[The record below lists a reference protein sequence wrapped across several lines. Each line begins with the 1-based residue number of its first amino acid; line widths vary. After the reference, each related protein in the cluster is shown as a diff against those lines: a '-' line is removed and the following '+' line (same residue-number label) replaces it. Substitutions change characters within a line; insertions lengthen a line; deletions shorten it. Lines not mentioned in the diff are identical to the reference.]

1 MTQPYKG
8 HAGIL
13 GNETEPTQ
21 PIAIVGIGCRFPGGV
36 ESSEDLW
43 QLVIDGRDGLSDFPS
58 DRGWDLDHLYNPEP
72 GVPGKSYV
80 RVGGFLH
87 RSSEFDAEFFGI
99 SPREALAMDP
109 QQRVLLETAWDAL
122 ESAGFDP
129 SALRGSDTGVFCG
142 VMHNDYGVGAG
153 GQVPVDVEGYQLT
166 GGSTSVVSGRVSYVL
181 GLEGPAISVD
191 TSASSSLVA
200 LHLAVQALRSGE
212 CSLALAGGV
221 TVMSTPAT
229 FVEFSRQRGLAVDGR
244 AKPFADAADGTAW
257 GEGSGVLVLERL
269 SDAQRNG
276 HRVLAV
282 VRGSAVNQDGASTGL
297 TAPNGRS
304 QQRVIRRAL
313 ANAGVSAAEVDVVE
327 AHGTGTRVGD
337 PIEAHALLATYG
349 QDRPADLPVWLG
361 SVKSNIGHTQAAAG
375 VAGVIKMVQALR
387 RGILPKT
394 LNVDMPSTRVDW
406 TAGRVELLTEQRDW
420 PTVDR
425 PRRAAVSGFGVS
437 GTNAHVIL
445 EQAPESVTEPVA
457 DGGVDGP
464 VAWVLSGR
472 TPEALA
478 GQADRLSW
486 HLRERPDV
494 DPVDVAA
501 TLARR
506 SRFEQR
512 AVVTG
517 ADRAALLAGLAAVT
531 QGLPAEGVVSG
542 TARAQG
548 KTVLVFPGQGAQ
560 WLGMGRELLVSSPVF
575 AQAMAECDRVF
586 SSLVEW
592 SLLDVVASD
601 DAGWLE
607 QVEIVQ
613 PVLFA
618 VMVSLAALWR
628 SVGVEPDAV
637 VGHSQ
642 GEIAAA
648 YVAGV
653 LSLEDAAR
661 VVILRSAALT
671 ALAGQGAMVSV
682 FAPRDRVEELL
693 GGFAGLAVAVVNG
706 PGSTVVSGDV
716 GQIEL
721 FLTECERL
729 EVRARRIAVDYASH
743 SPQVDQVREHLMQA
757 LTTDRTASLEK
768 ASPRVAFYSTVTGT
782 VLDPSELDAE
792 YWFRNLRETVRFEQA
807 VRALHRD
814 GYSVFVEASPHPL
827 LTVDVEQIC
836 AAADPDSHD
845 PVIVGSLQRDQDSAL
860 TFTRSVARLE
870 VSGVGVVW
878 DAVFGGRGRRVELPG
893 YAFQRR
899 RYWLSSS
906 GAAVAGPAEAGHSV
920 VRPVPDVV
928 VSLRQRLAGLTSAE
942 REALVRDTVRGQVAA
957 VLGHDGGT
965 AIDGGRN
972 FRDLGFDSLTGV
984 EARERLNTVT
994 GLRLPASL
1002 VFDHPTP
1009 DAVAAHILSQ
1019 LTGAD
1024 IAAASESASVVS
1036 WSSSDPV
1043 AIVGVGCRFPGGVSS
1058 AEELWRLVVDGRDVI
1073 SGFPTDRGWDGVF
1086 DPVPGAAG
1094 KSYTNEGGF
1103 LYEAAEFDAGFFGI
1117 SPREAVG
1124 MDPQQRI
1131 MLETAWEALEHAA
1144 IRPETLRGSDTGVYI
1159 GVIDQGYGDG
1169 VGDGDFTGG
1178 TASVVSG
1185 RVSYVL
1191 GLEGPAVSV
1200 DTACSGGLVAL
1211 HQAVAALRAGECSL
1225 ALAGAVTVMSTP
1237 SMFVEFSRQ
1246 RGLAADGRCKPFA
1259 EAADGTAWGEGSGVL
1274 VLERL
1279 SDARRNGHQ
1288 VLAVVRGSAVN
1299 QDGASNGLTAP
1310 NGPSQQRVIRRALA
1324 DAGLSAAEV
1333 DVVEAHGTGTRLGDP
1348 IEAQALLATYGQR
1361 DRDLEPVWLG
1371 SVKSNIGHTQ
1381 AAAGV
1386 AGVIKMVQ
1394 ALRYGV
1400 LPRTLHVDAPSSQV
1414 DWTAGHA
1421 ELLSRAQDWPETE
1434 RPRRAAVS
1442 AFGISGTNAHVILE
1456 EAPVSESA
1464 PQPPTPTDGS
1474 APVAWVLSARTRDG
1488 LAEQAARLS
1497 THLGQCPDV
1506 DAVDVAATLSGR
1518 SRFDHRAVIVGLDR
1532 AQLLGGLDAVAQGL
1546 PAGAGAVVSGT
1557 ARAQAKT
1564 VLVFPGQGAQWLGMG
1579 RELLASSPVFAQSM
1593 TECDRVFSTLV
1604 DWSLLEV
1611 LDGGDGAPSLE
1622 CVDVVQPV
1630 LFAVMVSLAQ
1640 LWRSVGVEP
1649 DAVVGHSQGEIA
1661 AAYVAGVLSLEDAA
1675 RVVIL
1680 RSAALTVL
1688 AGQGAMAAVGLAVE
1702 QVERLLERF
1711 DRLAVAVV
1719 NGPGSTVVSGDVG
1732 QMGSFLAECER
1743 LEVRARRIAVDYA
1756 SHSPQVEQLREQL
1769 LGALTEI
1776 QPRTSGSTRSRGASE
1791 VAFYSTVTGTVLDP
1805 SELDAEYWFRNLRE
1819 TVRFEQAVR
1828 ALHRDGYSVFVEAS
1842 PHPLLTV
1849 DIEQIC
1855 AAADPGSTMLPN
1867 VHDPVIVGSLLRGED
1882 CAVAFTRSMARLEV
1896 AGVDVEWNALRQDRG
1911 RRIDLPTYAFQRRHY
1926 WKTPTGNGDAASL
1939 GLTGAGHPLLGAV
1952 MMSADTGAVVLTGR
1966 LSLSSQPWLSDH
1978 AVGGVVLFPG
1988 TGFVELAMRAGAEAG
2003 CPVLRDLTLTTPLV
2017 LAAETAVQLQVV
2029 VDRPDGQGQ
2038 GVRRVVMYS
2047 RDAEDPQ
2054 AAWVTHAEGVLQRRD
2069 ADVANSVAAGAVSE
2083 GLAVWPPSGAVPV
2096 DDVYPVLADLGYDY
2110 GPTFQG
2116 LRSLWRRGEELFVEA
2131 ALPDSVSDASG
2142 YGLHPA
2148 LLDSVL
2154 HGVVMPSDSHSGG
2167 VMLPFAWSE
2176 VSPHTGGASVVRA
2189 RIHPIESGTG
2199 AVAIEVADTAGQ
2211 PVLTVGSLTLRP
2223 VLPGQLRASST
2234 RERLC
2239 VVQWTPTETSIL
2251 GSEPESR
2258 VFTTI
2263 EEFLAWTRD
2272 EGVSVPPVVVL
2283 DRREIDAA
2291 GDVPWR
2297 VRRATG
2303 EVLAG
2308 LQAWLGESR
2317 FAASTL
2323 VVLTCGAVAS
2333 AGEPV
2338 DDLAGAAVWGLV
2350 RSAQTEDP
2358 GRIVL
2363 LDTDTAATAVDLAGV
2378 LACGE
2383 PQVMIRSG
2391 VSHTARLVRLPVQD
2405 TGVDSGVV
2413 SEGTVL
2419 ITGGTGGL
2427 GSMLARHLVTEY
2439 GVRSL
2444 VLASRRGPA
2453 APGAA
2458 ELVAELTGLGA
2469 RVRIVACDVSQRDEV
2484 VKLLAAVPQ
2493 DAPLSGVVHTAGV
2506 LDDGVVVSLR
2516 PEQVDAVLA
2525 AKTDAA
2531 WHLHELTRELDLG
2544 LFVLYSSVAGVLG
2557 TAGQGNYAAANA
2569 FLDGLAEHRRVSGL
2583 VATSIAW
2590 GLWASDTGMTGH
2602 LGDTDTTRLG
2612 RVGVAAMSDE
2622 QGLALFDAALVQPRS
2637 GVVAARIDSAALAA
2651 RSRAG
2656 VLAPMLEGMLPTI
2669 RRSPSG
2675 AAGAVGLRQRLVGLT
2690 PTERKALVL
2699 DTVRGQVAAVLGH
2712 DSGAAVAADRSFRD
2726 LGFDS
2731 LTAVEAR
2738 NRLNAVTGL
2747 RLPVTLV
2754 FDYPTPDSVA
2764 THILGRLTG
2773 ADIAE
2778 VPESASVVSSS
2789 EPVAI
2794 VGVGCRF
2801 PGGVSSPEELWRL
2814 VVDGRDVI
2822 STFPTDRGWD
2832 GVFDPVLGTAGKSY
2846 TNQGGFLYD
2855 AGEFDAGFFGI
2866 SPREAITMD
2875 PQQRVLLETSWE
2887 ALESAGIDPL
2897 TLRGSDTGVYV
2908 GAMYH
2913 DYPHSEVAGAVLSGR
2928 VSYVL
2933 GLEGPAVSVDTAC
2946 SSSLVALHQAVAAL
2960 RAGEC
2965 SLALAGGV
2973 TVMATPATF
2982 VEFSRQR
2989 GLAADGRCK
2998 PFSEA
3003 ADGTAFGEGSG
3014 VLVLERLSDAQRNG
3028 HQVLA
3033 VVRGSAVNQDGASNG
3048 FSAPNG
3054 PSQQRVIRRALAD
3067 AGVPAA
3073 EVDVVEAHGTGTR
3086 LGDPIE
3092 AQALLA
3098 TYGQGR
3104 PADRPVWLGSVKSN
3118 IGHTQAAAGVAGV
3131 IKMVQALRYG
3141 VLPRTLHVDAPSSQ
3155 VDWTAGHAELLS
3167 RAQNWPAADRPRRAA
3182 VSAFGI
3188 SGTNAHVILEEAP
3201 VSEPAPQ
3208 PPTPSDGSAPVA
3220 WVLSGPAP
3228 EALAGQADRLSRHL
3242 LERPDTDA
3250 VDVAATLSRRSRFD
3264 HRAVVTGRGHA
3275 ALLAGLDAVARGL
3288 PDDGVVSGTARAQA
3302 KTVLVFPGQGA
3313 QWLGMGRELLASSPV
3328 FAQAMAECD
3337 RVFSSLVEWS
3347 LLAVVA
3353 SDDAGWLEQV
3363 EIVQPVLFAVM
3374 VSLAQLWR
3382 SVGVE
3387 PDAVVGHSQGEIA
3400 AAYVAGVL
3408 SLEDAARVVI
3418 LRSAALTALAGQG
3431 AMVAVYAPRDRVE
3444 ELLSG
3449 FDCLAVAVVNGPG
3462 STVVSGD
3469 VGQMGSFLAECERLE
3484 VRARRIAVD
3493 YASHSPQVEQLREQL
3508 LGALAEIRPRSQGST
3523 SPTGVVFYST
3533 VTGTVLD
3540 PAGLDADYWF
3550 RNLRA
3555 TVSFEQAVRALRRD
3569 GYGVFIEA
3577 SPHPLL
3583 TVDVEQICAAADP
3596 GNGTPSNAHDP
3607 VIVGSLLRGEDCA
3620 VAFTRSMARLEVS
3633 GVDVAW
3639 DALLQARGRRIELPT
3654 YAFQRRRYWLN
3665 STGNS
3670 DAASLGL
3677 AGAGHPLLGA
3687 VMMSADSGA
3696 VVLTGRLSLSSQPW
3710 LSDHAVGG
3718 TVLLPGTGFVELAM
3732 RAGEEI
3738 GCPVLRDLT
3747 LMTPLVL
3754 TAETAVQLQVVVD
3767 GPDGQG
3773 LGARRVVVYSRDA
3786 EDPQAGWVTHAEG
3799 VLERQDADVANSVA
3813 AGAVS
3818 EGLAVWPPAGAV
3830 RVGVEDLYGRLG
3842 DLGYGYGPAFQGLRS
3857 LWRRGEELFVEAAL
3871 PDSVSDASGY
3881 GLHPA
3886 LLDSVLHAT
3895 VMAVVA
3901 IDSGAGVE
3909 VVLPFAWSETALYAV
3924 GASAV
3929 RARISPTGVGAVAVE
3944 VADLSGHL
3952 VLAVG
3957 SLTLRPVSP
3966 GQLGASSTRERLCVV
3981 QWTPAEIPIPG
3992 AGSEPESR
4000 VFTAIEEFLAWTRDD
4015 TASVPPVVVLD
4026 RREIGDTSEDV
4037 PWRVRRATGEVLAGL
4052 QAWLG
4057 ESRFAESTLVVLTSG
4072 AVACAGEPVADLAGA
4087 AVWGLVR
4094 SAQTEDP
4101 GRVVLVDTDL
4111 PDGVSVGVVSGSA
4124 TAATAVDLAGVL
4136 ACGEPQVMIRSGVS
4150 HTARLVRLPAE
4161 EPGVDAGVASAG
4173 TVVVTGGTGGLGSM
4187 LARHLVT
4194 EYGVRSLVLA
4204 SRRGL
4209 AASGAA
4215 ELVAELTGLGA
4226 RVRIVACDVSDR
4238 DEVVKLLAAVPEDAP
4253 LSGVVHTAGVLDD
4266 GVVVSLNPD
4275 RMDAVLAAKAD
4286 AAWHL
4291 HELTRELDLRL
4302 FVLYSSV
4309 AGVLGTAGQ
4318 GNYAAANT
4326 FLDGLAEHRRAS
4338 GLVATSIAWGLW
4350 ASDTGMTGHLG
4361 DVDTMRLNRD
4371 GVAVMSDEQGLALFD
4386 AAVAQ
4391 PRSGVVAARIDSAA
4405 LAARSRAG
4413 VLAPMLEGM
4422 LPTIRRSP
4430 SGAAGAVGLRQRL
4443 VGLTPTEQQALVLDI
4458 VRGEV
4463 AAVLGHDSGAAVNA
4477 DRSFRDLGFDSL
4489 TAVEARNRLN
4499 AVTGLRLSATL
4510 VFDHPTPDR
4519 AAAHILGRLTG
4530 ADIAAVS
4537 ESASVVSWSS
4547 SDPVAIVGVGCRF
4560 PGGVS
4565 SPEELWRLVVD
4576 GRDVISTFPTDRGWE
4591 GVFDPAPG
4599 VEGKSYANEG
4609 GFLDDA
4615 AEFDAEFFGI
4625 SPREAVGMDPQQR
4638 LILETAW
4645 EALEH
4650 AGIRPETLRGS
4661 DTGVYVGAMY
4671 HDYPQTESA
4680 GAVLSGRVS
4689 YVLGLEGPAVSV
4701 DTACSSSLVAL
4712 HQAVTA
4718 LRTGECSLALAGGVT
4733 VMSTPAT
4740 FVEFSRQRALAA
4752 DGRCKPFA
4760 EAADGT
4766 AFGEGSGVL
4775 VLERLSDAER
4785 NGHQVLAVV
4794 RGSAVNQDGASNGF
4808 SAPNGP
4814 SQQRVIRRAL
4824 ANAGVSAA
4832 EVDVVEAHG
4841 TGTRLGDP
4849 IEAQALLATYGQRET
4864 DSEPVRLGSIKSNIG
4879 HTQAAAGVAGVI
4891 KMVQALRHGVLPRTL
4906 HVDAP
4911 SSHVDWTAGHAEL
4924 LSRAQDWPEADRP
4937 RRAAV
4942 SAFGVSGTNA
4952 HVILEQAPVSEP
4964 VPQPRTPIDESVPLV
4979 WVVSARTR
4987 DGLAGQASRLSAY
5000 LGQRPDADA
5009 ADVAAT
5015 LSGRSRFDHRAV
5027 IVGLDRTQLL
5037 GGLDTVAR
5045 GLPGDGVVSG
5055 VAGKPGKTVLIFPG
5069 QGAQWLG
5076 MGRELLVS
5084 SPVFAQA
5091 MAECDRV
5098 FSSLVEWSLLDVLG
5112 SDDAGWLEQVE
5123 IVQPVLFAVMVSLA
5137 ALWRSVGVEPDAV
5150 VGHSQGEIA
5159 AAYVAGVLSLEDA
5172 ARVVILRSAALTV
5185 LAGRGAMVAVG
5196 LVVERVEELLSGF
5209 DGLAVAVVNGP
5220 GSTVVSGDV
5229 GQMGSF
5235 LTECERLEVRARR
5248 IAVDYASHSPQVE
5261 QVRDRLL
5268 GALAEIRPR
5277 SQGSTSPTGVVFYST
5292 VTGTVLDPAELDAR
5306 YWFRNLRETV
5316 RFEQAVRALQRDGY
5330 GVFVEASPHPLL
5342 TVDVEQIC
5350 AAADPDS
5357 HDPVI
5362 VGSLL
5367 RGEDCAVAFTR
5378 SMARL
5383 EVSGVDVAWDAVR
5396 QGGGRRV
5403 ELPAYAFQRRRY
5415 WLPPA
5420 GSADVASLG
5429 LTGAGHP
5436 LLGAV
5441 MMSADTGAVV
5451 LTGRL
5456 SLSSR
5461 PWLADHAVGGVVL
5474 FPGTGFVELA
5484 MRAGAEA
5491 GCPVLRDLTLMTP
5504 LVLTAETAVQLQVVV
5519 DGPDGQ
5525 GSGARRV
5532 AVYSRDAEGPQAG
5545 WVTHAEGV
5553 LEQRDADVANSVA
5566 AGAVSEALAVWPPA
5580 GAVAEATDDVYPVL
5594 ADLGY
5599 DYGPTFQGLRSLW
5612 RRGEEL
5618 FVEAALPDSV
5628 SDASGFGLHPA
5639 LLDSVLHAAVMAG
5652 AGGEVMLPFAWSEVS
5667 LHAVGASVVR
5677 ARISPTDS
5685 GTGALAIEV
5694 ADTAGQPVLTAGS
5707 LTSRPVSPGQLGA
5720 SSTRERLCVVQWT
5733 PAETPIPGAG
5743 QTPESR
5749 VFTAIE
5755 EFLAWTR
5762 DDTASVP
5769 PVVVLDRREIGDTS
5783 EDVPWRVRRATGE
5796 VLAGLQAWLGESRFA
5811 ESTLVVLTSGAVAR
5825 AGEQIADLAGAAVW
5839 GLVRSA
5845 QSEDPGRIV
5854 LVDSDHPVDM
5864 PMAMLTEALACGE
5877 PQVMIRS
5884 GSPHTA
5890 RLVRLTD
5897 SPGLVVPDSMSWR
5910 LEAGNDTIDGL
5921 ELKRCGAADQPLAP
5935 GQVRI
5940 AVRAGGLNFRDI
5952 LICLGEVAS
5961 KNTLMGMEAAG
5972 VVVEVGPGVDGF
5984 APGDRVM
5991 GLIEGGLGPFE
6002 VTDQRLIIHMPEGW
6016 SFIEA
6021 ATVPIVFLTAYYGL
6035 RDLGRV
6041 RPGETLLV
6049 HAAAGGVGMAATQL
6063 ARHWGIE
6070 VYGTASQGKWD
6081 TLRSLGYDEQH
6092 IGDSRSL
6099 HFEEQFMAA
6108 TGGRGVDVVLD
6119 SLAGEFVDTSL
6130 RLLPRGGRFL
6140 EMGKTDI
6147 RDSGEIA
6154 ARYPGVHYRAFDLV
6168 HAGPDRIA
6176 EMLVDL
6182 KAMFDSEVIT
6192 PLPVKTFDI
6201 RRARDAFR
6209 YFSQARHIGKIVLT
6223 LPAGPDG
6230 VDSGVVSAV
6239 SAGTVLVTGGT
6250 GGLGA
6255 MLARHLVAQYGVRSL
6270 VLASRRGPEAPGA
6283 AELVT
6288 ELSELGARVRVLACD
6303 VSDRAAVA
6311 RLLTAVPED
6320 APLTGVVHAAGVLDD
6335 GVVVS
6340 LRPEQVDAVLAAK
6353 ADAAWHLHEST
6364 RELDLPLF
6372 VLYSSVAG
6380 VLGAAGQGNYAAAN
6394 AFLDGLAEH
6403 RRGDG
6408 RAAVSIAWGLWA
6420 EGTGMTGHLGDT
6432 DTTRLGRVGMAA
6444 MSDEQGLAL
6453 FDAAVAEHRS
6463 GVVAA
6468 RVDMAALVAGARA
6481 GTLAPMLEGLLP
6493 EVRRA
6498 AEVTVDL
6505 RQRLAGLPDADRK
6518 TLVLATVRS
6527 QAAAV
6532 LGHDSDV
6539 VIDADR
6545 NFRDLGFDSLTAVEA
6560 RNRLNAVTGLRLP
6573 ATLVF
6578 DYPTPDAVTAY
6589 ILAQLADT
6597 DTSDSLSRLEK
6608 EVMDMVD
6615 GNRMTD
6621 EFYSRLVN
6629 LTRIAG
6635 RANEDPDAS
6644 PSEDIMAMSDE
6655 NLMDL
6660 LEDEFGI
6667 S

>member
-8 HAGIL
+8 HAAIL
-13 GNETEPTQ
+13 GNQTDPTQ

-43 QLVIDGRDGLSDFPS
+43 QLVINGRDGLSDFPA

-129 SALRGSDTGVFCG
+129 PALRGSDTGVFCG

-153 GQVPVDVEGYQLT
+153 GPVPVDVEGYQLT

-221 TVMSTPAT
+221 TVMATPAT

-269 SDAQRNG
+269 SDAQRNR
-276 HRVLAV
+276 HQVLAV

-313 ANAGVSAAEVDVVE
+313 ADAGVSAAEVDVVE

-349 QDRPADLPVWLG
+349 QDRPADRPVWLG

-406 TAGRVELLTEQRDW
+406 NAGRVELLTEQRDW

-445 EQAPESVTEPVA
+445 EQAPEPVTEPVA
-457 DGGVDGP
+457 DGRADLP

-478 GQADRLSW
+478 GQADRLSRY
-486 HLRERPDV
+486 LLERPETDTA
-494 DPVDVAA
+494 DVAA
-501 TLARR
+501 TLSGR

-517 ADRAALLAGLAAVT
+517 ADRAALLAGLDAVAR
-531 QGLPAEGVVSG
+531 GLPGDGVVSG

-560 WLGMGRELLVSSPVF
+560 WLGMGRELLASSPVF
-575 AQAMAECDRVF
+575 AQAMTECDQVF
-586 SSLVEW
+586 STLADW
-592 SLLDVVASD
+592 SLLEVLDGGDGAPS
-601 DAGWLE
+601 LE
-607 QVEIVQ
+607 RVEIVQ

-618 VMVSLAALWR
+618 VMVSLARLWR
-628 SVGVEPDAV
+628 SVGVQPDAV

-648 YVAGV
+648 HVAGV

-661 VVILRSAALT
+661 IVIGRSATLAV
-671 ALAGQGAMVSV
+671 LAGQGAMVSV

-693 GGFAGLAVAVVNG
+693 EGFDGLAVAVVNG
-706 PGSTVVSGDV
+706 PGSTVVSGEN
-716 GQIEL
+716 GQMESLLI
-721 FLTECERL
+721 ECERL

-743 SPQVDQVREHLMQA
+743 SPQVDQVRDHLMQV
-757 LTTDRTASLEK
+757 LTTDRTAPLEK
-768 ASPRVAFYSTVTGT
+768 ASPRAAFYSTVTGT
-782 VLDPSELDAE
+782 ILDPADLDAR

-807 VRALHRD
+807 VQALHRD
-814 GYSVFVEASPHPL
+814 GYTVFVEASPHPL

-836 AAADPDSHD
+836 AAVDPDSHD

-860 TFTRSVARLE
+860 AFTRSVARLE
-870 VSGVGVVW
+870 VAGVGVVW

-906 GAAVAGPAEAGHSV
+906 GAGVAGPAEAWHSV
-920 VRPVPDVV
+920 VRPVSDVV
-928 VSLRQRLAGLTSAE
+928 ASLRQRLAGLTSAE

-984 EARERLNTVT
+984 EVRERLNTVT

-1009 DAVAAHILSQ
+1009 DAVAARILTQ
-1019 LTGAD
+1019 LTGTD

-1058 AEELWRLVVDGRDVI
+1058 AEELWRLVIDGRDVI
-1073 SGFPTDRGWDGVF
+1073 STFPTDRGWDGVF
-1086 DPVPGAAG
+1086 DPAPGVAG

-1103 LYEAAEFDAGFFGI
+1103 LYDAAEFDAGFFGI
-1117 SPREAVG
+1117 SPREAIAI
-1124 MDPQQRI
+1124 DPQQRI
-1131 MLETAWEALEHAA
+1131 MLETVWEALEHAG
-1144 IRPETLRGSDTGVYI
+1144 IRPATLRGSDTGVYV
-1159 GVIDQGYGDG
+1159 GVIDQSYGAGDG
-1169 VGDGDFTGG
+1169 VGDSEFTGV

-1200 DTACSGGLVAL
+1200 DTACSSGLVAL
-1211 HQAVAALRAGECSL
+1211 HQAMAALRAGECSL
-1225 ALAGAVTVMSTP
+1225 ALAGGVTVMPTP

-1246 RGLAADGRCKPFA
+1246 QGLAADGRCKPFA
-1259 EAADGTAWGEGSGVL
+1259 DAADGTAWAEGSGVL

-1279 SDARRNGHQ
+1279 SDAKRNGHQ

-1324 DAGLSAAEV
+1324 DAGVSAAEV

-1361 DRDLEPVWLG
+1361 DRDSEPVRLG
-1371 SVKSNIGHTQ
+1371 SIKSNIGHTQ

-1394 ALRYGV
+1394 ALRHGV
-1400 LPRTLHVDAPSSQV
+1400 LPGTLHVDEPSSHV
-1414 DWTAGHA
+1414 DWALGHA
-1421 ELLSRAQDWPETE
+1421 ELLSRARDWPEAD

-1456 EAPVSESA
+1456 QAPVSEPA
-1464 PQPPTPTDGS
+1464 PQPQTPTDGS
-1474 APVAWVLSARTRDG
+1474 APLVWVVSARTRDG
-1488 LAEQAARLS
+1488 LAGQASRLS
-1497 THLGQCPDV
+1497 TYLGQRPDV

-1518 SRFDHRAVIVGLDR
+1518 SRFDHRAVIVGGDR
-1532 AQLLGGLDAVAQGL
+1532 AQLLGGLDTVAHGL
-1546 PAGAGAVVSGT
+1546 PAGADGAVVTGV
-1557 ARAQAKT
+1557 AGNHGKT

-1579 RELLASSPVFAQSM
+1579 RELLASSPVFARAM

-1622 CVDVVQPV
+1622 RVEIVQPV

-1649 DAVVGHSQGEIA
+1649 HAVVGHSQGEIA
-1661 AAYVAGVLSLEDAA
+1661 AAHVAGVLSLEDAA
-1675 RVVIL
+1675 RIVIL
-1680 RSAALTVL
+1680 RSAALTAL
-1688 AGQGAMAAVGLAVE
+1688 TGQGAMVAVGLPVQ

-1719 NGPGSTVVSGDVG
+1719 NGPGSTVVSGDIE
-1732 QMGSFLAECER
+1732 QMDLLLTECER
-1743 LEVRARRIAVDYA
+1743 LDVRARRIAVDYA
-1756 SHSPQVEQLREQL
+1756 SHSPQVEQLRDHL
-1769 LGALTEI
+1769 LDALTEI
-1776 QPRTSGSTRSRGASE
+1776 QPRSQDSTGSSGSSG
-1791 VAFYSTVTGTVLDP
+1791 VAFYSTVTGTILDP
-1805 SELDAEYWFRNLRE
+1805 AELDAQYWFRNLRE
-1819 TVRFEQAVR
+1819 TVRFEQTVR
-1828 ALHRDGYSVFVEAS
+1828 ALHHDGYSVFVEAS
-1842 PHPLLTV
+1842 PHPLLTT

-1855 AAADPGSTMLPN
+1855 EAADPGSSTPPN
-1867 VHDPVIVGSLLRGED
+1867 APPPVIVGSLLRGED
-1882 CAVAFTRSMARLEV
+1882 CAIAFTRSVARLEV
-1896 AGVDVEWNALRQDRG
+1896 AGVDVEWDALRQGRG
-1911 RRIDLPTYAFQRRHY
+1911 RRIELPTYAFQRRRY
-1926 WKTPTGNGDAASL
+1926 WLTTTGPADVASL
-1939 GLTGAGHPLLGAV
+1939 GLVGAGHPLLGAV
-1952 MMSADTGAVVLTGR
+1952 MVSADTGAVMLTGR
-1966 LSLSSQPWLSDH
+1966 LSLVSQPWLADH

-1988 TGFVELAMRAGAEAG
+1988 TGFVELALRAGTEAG

-2017 LAAETAVQLQVV
+2017 LTAQTAVQIQVV
-2029 VDRPDGQGQ
+2029 VDGKDGQ
-2038 GVRRVVMYS
+2038 GVRRVVVYS
-2047 RDAEDPQ
+2047 RAAEDPQ
-2054 AAWVTHAEGVLQRRD
+2054 AGWVTHAEGVLARQD
-2069 ADVANSVAAGAVSE
+2069 ANFANSVAAGAVSE
-2083 GLAVWPPSGAVPV
+2083 GLAVWPPRGAVAVPV

-2131 ALPDSVSDASG
+2131 ALPESVSDASAF
-2142 YGLHPA
+2142 GLHPA

-2154 HGVVMPSDSHSGG
+2154 HAVVMASDSDAGG
-2167 VMLPFAWSE
+2167 VMLPFSWSE
-2176 VSPHTGGASVVRA
+2176 VLPHAVGASVVRA
-2189 RIHPIESGTG
+2189 RIRPIESGTG
-2199 AVAIEVADTAGQ
+2199 AVAIEVADISGRQ
-2211 PVLTVGSLTLRP
+2211 VLTADSLTLRP
-2223 VLPGQLRASST
+2223 VSPGQLGAAST

-2239 VVQWTPTETSIL
+2239 AVQWTPTPIPSS
-2251 GSEPESR
+2251 GPEPESR

-2263 EEFLAWTRD
+2263 EGLLAWTRD
-2272 EGVSVPPVVVL
+2272 ETASVPPVVVL
-2283 DRREIDAA
+2283 DRRQTADTAEDIP
-2291 GDVPWR
+2291 GR
-2297 VRRATG
+2297 VHRATG

-2317 FAASTL
+2317 FASSTL
-2323 VVLTCGAVAS
+2323 VVLTCGAVAG
-2333 AGEPV
+2333 AGEQV

-2358 GRIVL
+2358 GRILLIDTDATTADLAGVL
-2363 LDTDTAATAVDLAGV
+2363 ACGEPQVMIRSGVLHTARLVRLPAVGAGMDSGVVSAGTVLITGGTGGLGSMLARHLVTDYGVRSLLLVSRRGPAAPGAEDLVTELTGLGARVRIVACDVSDRDEVAGLLAAVPEDIPLTGVVHTAGVLDDGVVVSLSPDQMDTVLTAKADAAWHLHELTRHLDLGLFVLYSSVAGVLGTAGQGNYAAANAFLDGLAQCRRHDGRTATSIAWGLWASGTGMTGHLGDVDTTRLGRGGVLAMSDDQGVALFDAAVAQPRSAVIAARMDMTSLAAGARAGTLTPLLEGLLPGVRRATGVVGGLRERLTGLTDAERKALVLDTVRGVAAAVLGHDSGADVDPDRSFRDLGFDSLTAVETRNRLNTVTGLRLPVTLVFDYPTPDGVAMHILTQLGDNADAAESAVVPVAGPASLSEPVAIVGLGCRFPGGVSSPEELWRLVVDGRDVISEFPTDRGWDGVFDPAPGVAGKSYTNEGGFLYDAGEFDAGFFGISPREAIAIDPQQRILLETAWEALEHAGIQPATLRGSDTGVYVGAMYHDYPHSETAGAVLSGRVSYVLGLEGPAVSVDTACSSSLVALHQAVSALRAGECSLALAGGVTVMATPTTFVEFSRQRALATDGRCKPFAEAADGTAFGEGSGVLVLERLSDAQRNGHQVLAVVRGSAVNQDGASNGFTAPNGPSQQRVIRRALADAGVSAAEVDVVEAHGTGTRLGDPIEAQALLATYGQDRPADLPLRLGSIKSNIGHTQAAAGVAGVIKMVQALRCGILPKTLHVDMPSTHVDWTAGRVELLTEQRDWPTVDRPRRAAVSGFGVSGTNAHVILEQAPEPVTEPVADGRADLPVAWVLSGRTPEALAGQADRLSRYLLERPETDTADVAATLADRSRFEQRAVVTGADRAALLAGLAAVTQGLPVEGVVSGTARAQGKMVLIFPGQGAQWLGMGRELLASSPVFAQAMTECDRVFSTLVEWSLLEVLASDDAGWLEQVEIVQPVLFAMMVSLAQLWRSVGVEPDAVVGHSQGEIAAAHVAGVLSLEDAARIVILRSAALTALTGQGAMVAVGLPVQQVERMLERFDRLAVAVVNGPGSTVVSGEIGQMESLLAECEQLEVRARRIAVDYASHSPQVEQLREHLLDALAEIRPRSQGSTSPAGMEFYSTVTGTVLDPSELDAEYWFRNLRETVRFEQAVQALYRDGYTVFVEASPHPLLTVDVEQICAAADPDSGIPSHSHDPVIVGSLLRGEDCAVAFTRSMARLEVSGVDVAWDAMRQGRGRRIELPGYAFQGRRYWLIPSGVSDAESLGLAGAEHPLLGAVMVSADTGAVVLMGRLSLASQPWLADHAVGGVVLFPGTGFVELAMRAGEEIGCPILRDLTLTTPLVLTAETAVQLQVVVDRPDGQEQGVRRVAVYSRDADDLQTGWVTHAEGVVEQRDADVANSLAAGAVSEALAAWPPAGAVRVDVEDLYGRLGDLGYGYGPAFRGLRSLWRRGEELFVEAALPDSVSDGSAFGLHPALLDSVLHATVMAVVATDSGAGVEVVLPFAWSEMALHAVGASAVRARISPTGVGAVAIEVADTAGHQVLTVGSLTLRPVLPGQLGTSMSRDRLCAVQWTPAETPMPGAGQMPESRMFTTIEEFLAWTRDEAASVPPVVVLDRREIDASEDVPRRVHRATGEVLAGLQAWLAESRFAAGTLVVLTSGAVAQAGEPVDDLAGAAVWGLVRSAHTEDPGRIVLVDTDTAAAAVDLAGV

-2391 VSHTARLVRLPVQD
+2391 VSHTARLVRLPAEGA
-2405 TGVDSGVV
+2405 GVDSGAV
-2413 SEGTVL
+2413 SAGTVL

-2458 ELVAELTGLGA
+2458 ELVTELTRLGA
-2469 RVRIVACDVSQRDEV
+2469 RVRIVACDVSDRGAV
-2484 VKLLAAVPQ
+2484 VGLLAAVPE
-2493 DAPLSGVVHTAGV
+2493 DVPLTGVVHTAGV
-2506 LDDGVVVSLR
+2506 LDDGVVVSLSPDR
-2516 PEQVDAVLA
+2516 VDAVLA
-2525 AKTDAA
+2525 AKADAA
-2531 WHLHELTRELDLG
+2531 WHLHELTRDLDLG

-2569 FLDGLAEHRRVSGL
+2569 FLDGLAQCRRGEGRTAV
-2583 VATSIAW
+2583 SIAW
-2590 GLWASDTGMTGH
+2590 GLWASGTGMTGH
-2602 LGDTDTTRLG
+2602 LGEAGTTRLG
-2612 RVGVAAMSDE
+2612 RTGVVAMSDE
-2622 QGLALFDAALVQPRS
+2622 QGLALFDAAVAQSRS

-2651 RSRAG
+2651 RSSAG
-2656 VLAPMLEGMLPTI
+2656 VLAPMLEGMLPAI

-2690 PTERKALVL
+2690 PTEQQALVL
-2699 DTVRGQVAAVLGH
+2699 DIVRGQVAAVLGH
-2712 DSGAAVAADRSFRD
+2712 DSGAAVNADRSFRD

-2747 RLPVTLV
+2747 QLPATLV
-2754 FDYPTPDSVA
+2754 FDHPTPDRAA

-2773 ADIAE
+2773 TDIAA
-2778 VPESASVVSSS
+2778 VAESTSVGSSS

-2832 GVFDPVLGTAGKSY
+2832 GVFDPVPGVAGKSY
-2846 TNQGGFLYD
+2846 ANEGGFLYD
-2855 AGEFDAGFFGI
+2855 AAEFDAEFFGI
-2866 SPREAITMD
+2866 SPREAIAID
-2875 PQQRVLLETSWE
+2875 PQQRILLETVWE
-2887 ALESAGIDPL
+2887 ALEHAGIRPA
-2897 TLRGSDTGVYV
+2897 TLRGSDTGVFV

-2913 DYPHSEVAGAVLSGR
+2913 DYPQTESAGAVLSGR
-2928 VSYVL
+2928 VSYAL

-2960 RAGEC
+2960 R
-2965 SLALAGGV
+2965 
-2973 TVMATPATF
+2973 M
-2982 VEFSRQR
+2982 
-2989 GLAADGRCK
+2989 
-2998 PFSEA
+2998 
-3003 ADGTAFGEGSG
+3003 
-3014 VLVLERLSDAQRNG
+3014 
-3028 HQVLA
+3028 
-3033 VVRGSAVNQDGASNG
+3033 
-3048 FSAPNG
+3048 
-3054 PSQQRVIRRALAD
+3054 
-3067 AGVPAA
+3067 
-3073 EVDVVEAHGTGTR
+3073 
-3086 LGDPIE
+3086 
-3092 AQALLA
+3092 
-3098 TYGQGR
+3098 
-3104 PADRPVWLGSVKSN
+3104 
-3118 IGHTQAAAGVAGV
+3118 
-3131 IKMVQALRYG
+3131 
-3141 VLPRTLHVDAPSSQ
+3141 
-3155 VDWTAGHAELLS
+3155 
-3167 RAQNWPAADRPRRAA
+3167 
-3182 VSAFGI
+3182 
-3188 SGTNAHVILEEAP
+3188 
-3201 VSEPAPQ
+3201 
-3208 PPTPSDGSAPVA
+3208 
-3220 WVLSGPAP
+3220 
-3228 EALAGQADRLSRHL
+3228 
-3242 LERPDTDA
+3242 
-3250 VDVAATLSRRSRFD
+3250 
-3264 HRAVVTGRGHA
+3264 
-3275 ALLAGLDAVARGL
+3275 
-3288 PDDGVVSGTARAQA
+3288 
-3302 KTVLVFPGQGA
+3302 
-3313 QWLGMGRELLASSPV
+3313 
-3328 FAQAMAECD
+3328 
-3337 RVFSSLVEWS
+3337 
-3347 LLAVVA
+3347 
-3353 SDDAGWLEQV
+3353 
-3363 EIVQPVLFAVM
+3363 
-3374 VSLAQLWR
+3374 
-3382 SVGVE
+3382 
-3387 PDAVVGHSQGEIA
+3387 
-3400 AAYVAGVL
+3400 
-3408 SLEDAARVVI
+3408 
-3418 LRSAALTALAGQG
+3418 
-3431 AMVAVYAPRDRVE
+3431 
-3444 ELLSG
+3444 
-3449 FDCLAVAVVNGPG
+3449 
-3462 STVVSGD
+3462 
-3469 VGQMGSFLAECERLE
+3469 
-3484 VRARRIAVD
+3484 
-3493 YASHSPQVEQLREQL
+3493 
-3508 LGALAEIRPRSQGST
+3508 
-3523 SPTGVVFYST
+3523 
-3533 VTGTVLD
+3533 
-3540 PAGLDADYWF
+3540 
-3550 RNLRA
+3550 
-3555 TVSFEQAVRALRRD
+3555 
-3569 GYGVFIEA
+3569 
-3577 SPHPLL
+3577 
-3583 TVDVEQICAAADP
+3583 
-3596 GNGTPSNAHDP
+3596 
-3607 VIVGSLLRGEDCA
+3607 
-3620 VAFTRSMARLEVS
+3620 
-3633 GVDVAW
+3633 
-3639 DALLQARGRRIELPT
+3639 
-3654 YAFQRRRYWLN
+3654 
-3665 STGNS
+3665 
-3670 DAASLGL
+3670 
-3677 AGAGHPLLGA
+3677 
-3687 VMMSADSGA
+3687 
-3696 VVLTGRLSLSSQPW
+3696 
-3710 LSDHAVGG
+3710 
-3718 TVLLPGTGFVELAM
+3718 
-3732 RAGEEI
+3732 
-3738 GCPVLRDLT
+3738 
-3747 LMTPLVL
+3747 
-3754 TAETAVQLQVVVD
+3754 
-3767 GPDGQG
+3767 
-3773 LGARRVVVYSRDA
+3773 
-3786 EDPQAGWVTHAEG
+3786 
-3799 VLERQDADVANSVA
+3799 
-3813 AGAVS
+3813 
-3818 EGLAVWPPAGAV
+3818 
-3830 RVGVEDLYGRLG
+3830 
-3842 DLGYGYGPAFQGLRS
+3842 
-3857 LWRRGEELFVEAAL
+3857 
-3871 PDSVSDASGY
+3871 
-3881 GLHPA
+3881 
-3886 LLDSVLHAT
+3886 
-3895 VMAVVA
+3895 
-3901 IDSGAGVE
+3901 
-3909 VVLPFAWSETALYAV
+3909 
-3924 GASAV
+3924 
-3929 RARISPTGVGAVAVE
+3929 
-3944 VADLSGHL
+3944 
-3952 VLAVG
+3952 
-3957 SLTLRPVSP
+3957 
-3966 GQLGASSTRERLCVV
+3966 
-3981 QWTPAEIPIPG
+3981 
-3992 AGSEPESR
+3992 
-4000 VFTAIEEFLAWTRDD
+4000 
-4015 TASVPPVVVLD
+4015 
-4026 RREIGDTSEDV
+4026 
-4037 PWRVRRATGEVLAGL
+4037 
-4052 QAWLG
+4052 
-4057 ESRFAESTLVVLTSG
+4057 
-4072 AVACAGEPVADLAGA
+4072 
-4087 AVWGLVR
+4087 
-4094 SAQTEDP
+4094 
-4101 GRVVLVDTDL
+4101 
-4111 PDGVSVGVVSGSA
+4111 
-4124 TAATAVDLAGVL
+4124 
-4136 ACGEPQVMIRSGVS
+4136 
-4150 HTARLVRLPAE
+4150 
-4161 EPGVDAGVASAG
+4161 
-4173 TVVVTGGTGGLGSM
+4173 
-4187 LARHLVT
+4187 
-4194 EYGVRSLVLA
+4194 
-4204 SRRGL
+4204 
-4209 AASGAA
+4209 
-4215 ELVAELTGLGA
+4215 
-4226 RVRIVACDVSDR
+4226 
-4238 DEVVKLLAAVPEDAP
+4238 
-4253 LSGVVHTAGVLDD
+4253 
-4266 GVVVSLNPD
+4266 
-4275 RMDAVLAAKAD
+4275 
-4286 AAWHL
+4286 
-4291 HELTRELDLRL
+4291 
-4302 FVLYSSV
+4302 
-4309 AGVLGTAGQ
+4309 
-4318 GNYAAANT
+4318 
-4326 FLDGLAEHRRAS
+4326 
-4338 GLVATSIAWGLW
+4338 
-4350 ASDTGMTGHLG
+4350 
-4361 DVDTMRLNRD
+4361 
-4371 GVAVMSDEQGLALFD
+4371 
-4386 AAVAQ
+4386 
-4391 PRSGVVAARIDSAA
+4391 
-4405 LAARSRAG
+4405 
-4413 VLAPMLEGM
+4413 
-4422 LPTIRRSP
+4422 
-4430 SGAAGAVGLRQRL
+4430 
-4443 VGLTPTEQQALVLDI
+4443 
-4458 VRGEV
+4458 
-4463 AAVLGHDSGAAVNA
+4463 
-4477 DRSFRDLGFDSL
+4477 
-4489 TAVEARNRLN
+4489 
-4499 AVTGLRLSATL
+4499 
-4510 VFDHPTPDR
+4510 
-4519 AAAHILGRLTG
+4519 
-4530 ADIAAVS
+4530 
-4537 ESASVVSWSS
+4537 
-4547 SDPVAIVGVGCRF
+4547 
-4560 PGGVS
+4560 
-4565 SPEELWRLVVD
+4565 
-4576 GRDVISTFPTDRGWE
+4576 
-4591 GVFDPAPG
+4591 
-4599 VEGKSYANEG
+4599 
-4609 GFLDDA
+4609 
-4615 AEFDAEFFGI
+4615 
-4625 SPREAVGMDPQQR
+4625 
-4638 LILETAW
+4638 
-4645 EALEH
+4645 
-4650 AGIRPETLRGS
+4650 
-4661 DTGVYVGAMY
+4661 
-4671 HDYPQTESA
+4671 
-4680 GAVLSGRVS
+4680 
-4689 YVLGLEGPAVSV
+4689 
-4701 DTACSSSLVAL
+4701 
-4712 HQAVTA
+4712 
-4718 LRTGECSLALAGGVT
+4718 GECSLALAGGVT

-4740 FVEFSRQRALAA
+4740 FVEFSRQRALAV
-4752 DGRCKPFA
+4752 DGRAKPFA
-4760 EAADGT
+4760 DAADGT

-4775 VLERLSDAER
+4775 VLERLSDAQR
-4785 NGHQVLAVV
+4785 NGHRVLAVV

-4924 LSRAQDWPEADRP
+4924 LSRAQDWPETDRP

-4964 VPQPRTPIDESVPLV
+4964 APQPQTPTDGSAPLV

-4987 DGLAGQASRLSAY
+4987 DGLAGQASRLSTY
-5000 LGQRPDADA
+5000 LGQRPEVDPV
-5009 ADVAAT
+5009 DVAAT

-5027 IVGLDRTQLL
+5027 IVGGDRAQLL
-5037 GGLDTVAR
+5037 GGLDTVTH
-5045 GLPGDGVVSG
+5045 GLPDGAGAVVSG
-5055 VAGKPGKTVLIFPG
+5055 VAGRPGKTVLIFPG

-5076 MGRELLVS
+5076 MGRELLAS

-5091 MAECDRV
+5091 MTECHRA
-5098 FSSLVEWSLLDVLG
+5098 FSALVDWSLLDVLA

-5123 IVQPVLFAVMVSLA
+5123 IVQPVLFAMMVSLA
-5137 ALWRSVGVEPDAV
+5137 RLWRSVGVEPDAV

-5159 AAYVAGVLSLEDA
+5159 AAHVAGVLSLEDA
-5172 ARVVILRSAALTV
+5172 ARIVILRSAALTA
-5185 LAGRGAMVAVG
+5185 LAGQGAMVSVFAPRD
-5196 LVVERVEELLSGF
+5196 RVEDLLGGF

-5220 GSTVVSGDV
+5220 GSTVVSGATEALELLL
-5229 GQMGSF
+5229 S
-5235 LTECERLEVRARR
+5235 ECERRGIRARR
-5248 IAVDYASHSPQVE
+5248 VAVDYASHSPQVE
-5261 QVRDRLL
+5261 QLREQLL

-5277 SQGSTSPTGVVFYST
+5277 SQGSTSRTGVVFYST
-5292 VTGTVLDPAELDAR
+5292 VTGTVLDPSELDAE
-5306 YWFRNLRETV
+5306 YWFRNLRQTV
-5316 RFEQAVRALQRDGY
+5316 LFEQAVQALRRDGY

-5362 VGSLL
+5362 VGSLQRDQDSAL
-5367 RGEDCAVAFTR
+5367 AFTR
-5378 SMARL
+5378 SVARL
-5383 EVSGVDVAWDAVR
+5383 EVAGVDVEWDALR
-5396 QGGGRRV
+5396 QGRGRRI
-5403 ELPAYAFQRRRY
+5403 ELPTYAFQRRRY
-5415 WLPPA
+5415 WLTTTGP
-5420 GSADVASLG
+5420 ADVASLG
-5429 LTGAGHP
+5429 LVGAGHP

-5441 MMSADTGAVV
+5441 MVSADTGAVM

-5456 SLSSR
+5456 SLVSQ

-5484 MRAGAEA
+5484 LRAGTEA
-5491 GCPVLRDLTLMTP
+5491 GCPVLRDLTLTTP
-5504 LVLTAETAVQLQVVV
+5504 LVLTAQTAVQIQVVV

-5525 GSGARRV
+5525 EAGARRV
-5532 AVYSRDAEGPQAG
+5532 AVYSRDADDLQTG

-5553 LEQRDADVANSVA
+5553 VEQRDADVANSLA
-5566 AGAVSEALAVWPPA
+5566 AGAVSEALAVWPPR
-5580 GAVAEATDDVYPVL
+5580 GAVAEATDDLYPVL
-5594 ADLGY
+5594 ADRGY

-5628 SDASGFGLHPA
+5628 SDGSGFGLHPA

-5677 ARISPTDS
+5677 ARISPADS

-5694 ADTAGQPVLTAGS
+5694 ADPAGRPVLTAGS
-5707 LTSRPVSPGQLGA
+5707 LTSRPVSLGQLGA
-5720 SSTRERLCVVQWT
+5720 ASTRERLCMVQWT
-5733 PAETPIPGAG
+5733 PAEAPMPGAG
-5743 QTPESR
+5743 SEPESR
-5749 VFTAIE
+5749 VFTTIE

-5769 PVVVLDRREIGDTS
+5769 QAVVLDRREIDAS
-5783 EDVPWRVRRATGE
+5783 EDVPRRVHRATGE
-5796 VLAGLQAWLGESRFA
+5796 VLAGLQAWLAESRFA
-5811 ESTLVVLTSGAVAR
+5811 AGTLVVLTSGAVAR
-5825 AGEQIADLAGAAVW
+5825 AGERIADLAGAAAW

-5845 QSEDPGRIV
+5845 QSEDPGRIL
-5854 LVDSDHPVDM
+5854 LVDTDHPVDM
-5864 PMAMLTEALACGE
+5864 PVAMLTEVLACGE
-5877 PQVMIRS
+5877 PQIMIRS
-5884 GSPHTA
+5884 GVLHTA

-5897 SPGLVVPDSMSWR
+5897 SPGLVVPDSMSWC

-5921 ELKRCGAADQPLAP
+5921 ELNRCGAADQPLAP

-5972 VVVEVGPGVDGF
+5972 VVVEVGPEVDSF

-5991 GLIEGGLGPFE
+5991 GLINGGLGPFV
-6002 VTDQRLIIHMPEGW
+6002 VTDQRLIIHMPQGW

-6081 TLRSLGYDEQH
+6081 TLRSLGYDERH

-6099 HFEEQFMAA
+6099 HFGEQFMAA

-6147 RDSGEIA
+6147 RDSEEIA

-6182 KAMFDSEVIT
+6182 KAMFDSEVLT
-6192 PLPVKTFDI
+6192 ALPVKTFDI

-6223 LPAGPDG
+6223 LPAGPGG
-6230 VDSGVVSAV
+6230 VDSGVASAV

-6255 MLARHLVAQYGVRSL
+6255 MLARHLVTEYGVRSL
-6270 VLASRRGPEAPGA
+6270 VLASRRGPAAPGA

-6311 RLLTAVPED
+6311 RLLAAVPED
-6320 APLTGVVHAAGVLDD
+6320 APLAGVVHTAGVLDD

-6394 AFLDGLAEH
+6394 AFLDGLAEY

-6444 MSDEQGLAL
+6444 MSNKQGLAL

-6498 AEVTVDL
+6498 AEVAVDL
-6505 RQRLAGLPDADRK
+6505 RQRLTGLSDADRK
-6518 TLVLATVRS
+6518 TLVLATVCG

-6532 LGHDSDV
+6532 LGHAGDV

-6608 EVMDMVD
+6608 EVMEMVD